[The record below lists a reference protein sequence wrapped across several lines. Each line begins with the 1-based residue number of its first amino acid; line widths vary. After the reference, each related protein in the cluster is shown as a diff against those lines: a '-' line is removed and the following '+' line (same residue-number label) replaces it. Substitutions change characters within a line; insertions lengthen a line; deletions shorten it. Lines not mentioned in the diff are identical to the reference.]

1 MVMAI
6 PTDVLDSKIIPQIP
20 VSRLGR
26 PDEVAGS
33 IVYLCSEEAAFLT
46 GANVSINGGQHM
58 Q

>member
-1 MVMAI
+1 MAI
-6 PTDVLDSKIIPQIP
+6 PTPVLDSKIIPQIP